1 MPKQRLSERL
11 KRRRL
16 FLILLWEWWRWVEMK
31 VGFWIRDFQV
41 LETEVLGDSLLL
53 TTDYLS
59 IEVKVVVV
67 NSKLESVET
76 KSSKLRKDLIF
87 SMDETNK
94 ANEKIRELNEALQM
108 EKALVV

>member
-1 MPKQRLSERL
+1 
-11 KRRRL
+11 
-16 FLILLWEWWRWVEMK
+16 MK

-41 LETEVLGDSLLL
+41 LETEEQMIMDLIGRKVKIRVLGDSLLL

-59 IEVKVVVV
+59 TEVKVVVV

-76 KSSKLRKDLIF
+76 KSSKLRKDLIV